1 MAKLT
6 GLSGNMKWIVAAGVG
21 LVVWAILGVGIGLVT
36 LFNNS
41 ALTANGTSTGAQVIP
56 STVLS
61 IAQTLVSVAAGIG
74 VALKYFE

>member
-6 GLSGNMKWIVAAGVG
+6 SDPRAKWIVAAAVG

-36 LFNNS
+36 LFNNT
-41 ALTANGTSTGAQVIP
+41 ALLSNVSDPTSNPIP
-56 STVLS
+56 TTVLS
-61 IAQTLVSVAAGIG
+61 IAQTLVSVGAGIG